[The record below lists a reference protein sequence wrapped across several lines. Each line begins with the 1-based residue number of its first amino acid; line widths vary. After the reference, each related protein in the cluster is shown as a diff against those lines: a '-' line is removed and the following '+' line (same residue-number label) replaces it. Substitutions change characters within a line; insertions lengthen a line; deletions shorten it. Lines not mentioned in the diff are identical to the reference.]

1 MNTRTTVQF
10 TKQFFVRAIAQYDS
24 LRARVLTDYLASY
37 ELRPGTVAYVAYGSL
52 YERRDYLGDAWISG
66 AGDYLGTRRGFFM
79 KASYLYRF

>member
-1 MNTRTTVQF
+1 MILSTR
-10 TKQFFVRAIAQYDS
+10 RNPC
-24 LRARVLTDYLASY
+24 RVKFI
-37 ELRPGTVAYVAYGSL
+37 RIPGTVAYVGYGSL

>member
-24 LRARVLTDYLASY
+24 LRARVLTDYLANCVRVRS
-37 ELRPGTVAYVAYGSL
+37 LTWVTVRCMSAAT
-52 YERRDYLGDAWISG
+52 LGDAWISG